1 MARQARQAK
10 QLQERPDSSENH
22 TKDEKMLPSVR
33 VTSVD
38 VRVETLRVM
47 SRRGRRV
54 KCTAR
59 RGAEQGTTLREYT
72 GELREYVNEKSTER
86 S

>member
-1 MARQARQAK
+1 MKSGGDESFGECCRDAQGDVREAK

-38 VRVETLRVM
+38 VRQ
-47 SRRGRRV
+47 RR
-54 KCTAR
+54 
-59 RGAEQGTTLREYT
+59 
-72 GELREYVNEKSTER
+72 
-86 S
+86 

>member
-1 MARQARQAK
+1 MEETSPLENVAEMHKVMCESNWPDKRDKRK

-38 VRVETLRVM
+38 VRQ
-47 SRRGRRV
+47 RR
-54 KCTAR
+54 
-59 RGAEQGTTLREYT
+59 
-72 GELREYVNEKSTER
+72 
-86 S
+86 